1 MCARRVRADPFKL
14 QILRDRS
21 FTFPFTFPYDEFHE
35 RRRGDMAIARRRDN
49 SGVND
54 REEEDPSLAGEG
66 ERGRI
71 FARSPSRITAM
82 VSLIVSG
89 TFYSFLIT
97 RGE

>member
-35 RRRGDMAIARRRDN
+35 RRRGDVAIARRRDN

-54 REEEDPSLAGEG
+54 REEE